1 MSVATSFANGTGKT
15 SSVATTF
22 STRDYIREMV
32 EVYLFRETEM
42 SCEDLIIEQI
52 NKSTLDD
59 LYKYV
64 TKYNDSILHI
74 AVYFKKHRIVTAL
87 LEKKMYV
94 DYPNNRNETPLHYA
108 AFYSCSEPIIDTLI
122 KKGANVNAVTMTER
136 YGYHEFGNFTP
147 LRYAVSQGTTNTI
160 NCLVKNGAYI
170 TFHSISKC
178 KRYIQ
183 EHTYSQ
189 EDFRMLIELKWSFM
203 KEEYEKKLDYNLKLV
218 IANVDR
224 NSNIYV
230 PKDLTNL
237 IRSFMGYNDE
247 EIEHIIR
254 EIEIEQK

>member
-1 MSVATSFANGTGKT
+1 MSVATT
-15 SSVATTF
+15 SSANEIATT
-22 STRDYIREMV
+22 SANKDYIREMV
-32 EVYLFRETEM
+32 DVYLFRTIEM
-42 SCEDLIIEQI
+42 SSEDLIIEQI
-52 NKSTLDD
+52 NKSTLDE
-59 LYKYV
+59 LYKYA

-74 AVYFKKHRIVTAL
+74 AVYFKKHKIINAL

-108 AFYSCSEPIIDTLI
+108 AFYSCSETIIDTLI
-122 KKGANVNAVTMTER
+122 KKGANVNAVTLSER

-183 EHTYSQ
+183 EHTYSP
-189 EDFRMLIELKWSFM
+189 EDFRMLIEMKWSFM
-203 KEEYEKKLDYNLKLV
+203 KEEYEKKLDDNLKLV
-218 IANVDR
+218 IANIDR
-224 NSNIYV
+224 NCDIYI
-230 PKDLTNL
+230 PKDLENL
-237 IRSFMGYNDE
+237 IRSFMDYTDE
-247 EIEHIIR
+247 DIEHIIR

>member
-1 MSVATSFANGTGKT
+1 MSLATSANEMGTTT
-15 SSVATTF
+15 SANK
-22 STRDYIREMV
+22 DYIREMV
-32 EVYLFRETEM
+32 DVYLFRTIEM
-42 SCEDLIIEQI
+42 SSEDLIIEQI
-52 NKSTLDD
+52 NKSTLDE

-74 AVYFKKHRIVTAL
+74 AVYFKKHKIINAL

-122 KKGANVNAVTMTER
+122 KNRANVNAVTLSER

-160 NCLVKNGAYI
+160 HCLVKNGAYI

-183 EHTYSQ
+183 EHTYSP
-189 EDFRMLIELKWSFM
+189 EDFRMLIEIKWSFM
-203 KEEYEKKLDYNLKLV
+203 KEEYEKKLDDNLKLV
-218 IANVDR
+218 IANIDR
-224 NSNIYV
+224 NCDIYI

-237 IRSFMGYNDE
+237 IRSFMDYTDE
-247 EIEHIIR
+247 DIEHIIR